1 MNDPQ
6 PHECDDK
13 DPHWF
18 AREQAE
24 RAGFE
29 LTAADF
35 EQCEAIGE
43 YWNGGF
49 TDLEMAVQEN
59 ALSRP
64 AAAFMAISL
73 WPYKPDSVSVNYA
86 LWARMFRD
94 GRFTEDGHRVTPP
107 ARPALLF
114 RGATPEGVK
123 GLSWTTD
130 LEQARYFA
138 TSDRQRNPGRA
149 RVWMSWVPP
158 ELMLAHFGRGWESEV
173 IVDAEHLT
181 AVVELSGTRVKKL
194 LSAHGGR
201 FTVTR
206 RKHLRW
212 AVHSRRLRRECQ
224 TRRGEIPAEQ

>member
-1 MNDPQ
+1 VDDSHSHQ
-6 PHECDDK
+6 SDDK

-18 AREQAE
+18 ERGLAE

-29 LTAADF
+29 LTTADF
-35 EQCEAIGE
+35 EQCEAVGE
-43 YWNGGF
+43 FWNGGF
-49 TDLEMAVQEN
+49 ADLESAVQEN

-64 AAAFMAISL
+64 AAAFLAITL
-73 WPYKPDSVSVNYA
+73 WPNKPDSVSVDYA

-94 GRFTEDGHRVTPP
+94 GRFTEDGRRVTPP

-114 RGATPEGVK
+114 RGATPEGAR

-138 TSDRQRNPGRA
+138 TSDRQRNPAEA

-158 ELMLAHFGRGWESEV
+158 DLMLARFGRGWESEV

-181 AVVELSGTRVKKL
+181 AVVELSGARVGKL
-194 LSAHGGR
+194 MSSHGGR
-201 FTVTR
+201 FAGTR

-212 AVHSRRLRRECQ
+212 AVHSRSLRRECRA
-224 TRRGEIPAEQ
+224 RRGDLLAES